1 MRTYFKNANEWL
13 KKVQRGNEAKKK
25 RWLILISGVSMLFV
39 VLLWLVY
46 MNISIP
52 ALGKPA
58 GGTGEE
64 EKNGP
69 PPSERADGGVEKQ
82 ESFFEV
88 LGKGFEVFGR
98 NIQEQIAKTKGG
110 IQNILQKAD
119 ERINAPNE
127 FSVEG
132 EE

>member
-13 KKVQRGNEAKKK
+13 KKVQRESEAKKR
-25 RWLILISGVSMLFV
+25 RWLIFLSGIGMLFV

-58 GGTGEE
+58 
-64 EKNGP
+64 EK
-69 PPSERADGGVEKQ
+69 EAAAEKQ

-88 LGKGFEVFGR
+88 LGKGFEVLGR
-98 NIQEQIAKTKGG
+98 NIGEQIAKTKEGV
-110 IQNILQKAD
+110 QNILKRAD
-119 ERINAPNE
+119 ERINASNE

-132 EE
+132 EKE